1 MPSENGECTWQGPS
15 TPSQST
21 QTTRI
26 SHTSPRHETSTHDN
40 LDGSANWQNTTS
52 KSSTKKKTKKSKPT
66 PKTDDQT
73 TWEKFEKT
81 RKPFLE
87 EITNSSNLEPPP
99 SAWEPTTG
107 QRDFGTKPLRRDMN
121 PKFEI
126 NQKLTFHG
134 P

>member
-52 KSSTKKKTKKSKPT
+52 RSSTEKEARMSGPT
-66 PKTDDQT
+66 PCADDQT
-73 TWEKFEKT
+73 TWEKLEKAQKPDIEAPPT
-81 RKPFLE
+81 R
-87 EITNSSNLEPPP
+87 SNLEPPP
-99 SAWEPTTG
+99 SP
-107 QRDFGTKPLRRDMN
+107 
-121 PKFEI
+121 
-126 NQKLTFHG
+126 
-134 P
+134 